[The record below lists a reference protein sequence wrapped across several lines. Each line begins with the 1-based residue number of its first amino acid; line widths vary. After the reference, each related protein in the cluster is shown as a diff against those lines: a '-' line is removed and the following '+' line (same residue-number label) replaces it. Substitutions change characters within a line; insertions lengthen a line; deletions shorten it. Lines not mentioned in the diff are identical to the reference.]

1 MNRPALQSSSYFI
14 LLAALIGG
22 AFIFF
27 GLPAGAPVKNH
38 KGLVVSPQA
47 ASQRTPASLP
57 SRVKAQE
64 ALAGLPMSFI
74 QNQGQVAEDIKFYEK
89 RGGQVVYFTPQEVV
103 FSLEPGTGK
112 AGLLEAPGDSA
123 KPALVR
129 LGPLGLQQGVKLE
142 AADPLPGRV
151 NYFIGND
158 PQKWRTN
165 IPTYRAVAFRNAY
178 PGIDL
183 KFYGTGR
190 QLEYDVIVQP
200 GADPTQVRFK
210 YAGIK
215 GLKVTPQGDLALALP
230 GGGELIQKKPVIYQE
245 IGGQRVAREGKF
257 RVDRDHAGLVYG
269 FEVAAYDQNHP
280 LVIDPVMLFSTY
292 LGAGSLD
299 GAEAIALDAADNV
312 YLTGITS
319 SPDLGTTGGA
329 FQSGYQ
335 GGTYDAFVAKI
346 NPQTHTL
353 IYQTYLGGSGEDWGY
368 AIAVDAQG
376 NAHVGGKTN
385 SANFPLKN
393 AVKTKV
399 GSDFDAYVAKLNPS
413 GSGLVYST
421 LLGGDQETAARGIGL
436 DSKGNAF
443 VAGYSYSSILPTTTG
458 VIGKNLKGT
467 MNAFVGKL
475 PPSGKPLTYLTY
487 LGGTKEDGAYGLAV
501 DAAGNAYVTGATV
514 SLDFPTTPGVKYPTY
529 PNTLC
534 GAAAFVSKIAPG
546 GKNLLYSTYLGGTDP
561 SGITQGFAIAVDGG
575 GNAYVTGQTSQ
586 NDFPCSVSA
595 LCVLLLDDPN
605 TPECS
610 RKSAFVTKLNVG
622 ATDLLYSTYLGGSDY
637 DVGLGIAVDPE
648 NSVYVAGYTYSGNDF
663 QILDG
668 LCAFNNGTGTGNHD
682 AFVTKLVY
690 HSQTGG
696 YGLAYSTFLGGWA
709 NDLANGIAVNSYKEA
724 YAAGAAGSD
733 DFPTLNPLQ
742 AQNNGDFD
750 TFVTKIGDQQ
760 TYSFWLPLYINPK
773 KFKILQDPGHPDA
786 TVPIAILSTP
796 DFDANQINPATVGLS
811 GGLVKMKSRGRPK
824 FILRDVN
831 RDGRKDLVVYISK
844 KGMPGG
850 APASLSVTGRTY
862 AGECFQATLLE

>member
-38 KGLVVSPQA
+38 KALVVTPQA
-47 ASQRTPASLP
+47 APQRTPASLP

-64 ALAGLPMSFI
+64 ALAGLPLSFI
-74 QNQGQVAEDIKFYEK
+74 QNQGQVAQDIKFYEK
-89 RGGQVVYFTPQEVV
+89 RCGQAVYFTPQEVV
-103 FSLEPGTGK
+103 FSLQPATGK
-112 AGLLEAPGDSA
+112 AGPLEARGDSA

-129 LGPLGLQQGVKLE
+129 LAPLGLQQGVKLE

-158 PQKWRTN
+158 PKKWRTN
-165 IPTYRAVAFRNAY
+165 IPTYRAVAYRNAY

-200 GADPTQVRFK
+200 RADPSQVRFK

-215 GLKVTPQGDLALALP
+215 GLKVTSQGDLALTLP
-230 GGGELIQKKPVIYQE
+230 DGSQILQKKPVIFQE
-245 IGGQRVAREGKF
+245 INGQRVAREGKF
-257 RVDRDHAGLVYG
+257 RVEQDQAGLAYG
-269 FEVAAYDQNHP
+269 FEVAAYDQSHP
-280 LVIDPVMLFSTY
+280 LVIDPVMVFSTY
-292 LGAGSLD
+292 FGAGSLD
-299 GAEAIALDAADNV
+299 GAQAIALDAAGNV

-319 SPDLGTTGGA
+319 STDLGTTGGA

-335 GGTYDAFVAKI
+335 GGTYDAFVARI
-346 NPQTHTL
+346 NPDTHTVF
-353 IYQTYLGGSGEDWGY
+353 YQTYLGGSGEDWGY

-376 NAHVGGKTN
+376 NAHVAGKTK
-385 SANFPLKN
+385 SADFPLKN
-393 AVKTKV
+393 PVKTKV

-413 GSGLVYST
+413 GSALVYST
-421 LLGGDQETAARGIGL
+421 LLGGDQETAAQGIGL

-458 VIGKNLKGT
+458 VIGKTLKGT

-475 PPSGKPLTYLTY
+475 PSSGKPFTYLTY
-487 LGGTKEDGAYGLAV
+487 LGGSIGDAAYGLAV
-501 DAAGNAYVTGATV
+501 DAAGNAYVTGGTV

-529 PNTLC
+529 PNISC

-561 SGITQGFAIAVDGG
+561 NGLTQGMAIAVDAG

-586 NDFPCSVSA
+586 NNFPCSASA
-595 LCVLLLDDPN
+595 FCVQLLDDPN

-610 RKSAFVTKLNVG
+610 RKSAFVTKFNAG
-622 ATDLLYSTYLGGSDY
+622 ATDLLYSTYLGGSAY
-637 DVGLGIAVDPE
+637 DVGLGLAVDQE
-648 NSVYVAGYTYSGNDF
+648 NSIYVAGYTYSGSDF

-668 LCAFNNGTGTGNHD
+668 LCAFNNGQGTGNHD

-690 HSQTGG
+690 HTQTGG

-724 YAAGAAGSD
+724 YAAGAAESD

-750 TFVTKIGDQQ
+750 TFVTKIGEQQ
-760 TYSFWLPLYINPK
+760 ANSYWAPLYITPK
-773 KFKILQDPGHPDA
+773 KFKILQDPGHPET
-786 TVPIAILSTP
+786 TVPVAILSTA
-796 DFDANQINPATVGLS
+796 DFDATQINPATVGLS
-811 GGLVKMKSRGRPK
+811 GWLVKLNSRGSPK
-824 FILRDVN
+824 FILRDVD

-844 KGMPGG
+844 KGIPGG

-862 AGECFQATLLE
+862 SGGYFRATLLQ